1 MKASLQ
7 MSTSSVDLTSLEP
20 GNLPLEVF
28 NAIARVTVT
37 PVVELII
44 TDGQAVLLRRRSD
57 TDQYWPGQYC
67 LPGSIIYSGG
77 PKSIDGY
84 ISKILKSLNIDTTT
98 KPQLVDIG
106 LYTTKRGDEV
116 AIVYRLD
123 LEHYT
128 DTSLDNSAH
137 FIQVPDLRDINIINE
152 HLDILQSYLG
162 KAIDG

>member
-1 MKASLQ
+1 

-57 TDQYWPGQYC
+57 TDPYWPGQYC

-152 HLDILQSYLG
+152 HLDILQSFLG